1 MPNNVY
7 FKKGH
12 QSALDALTTYIAG
25 SFYLTD
31 DTNRLYFAQS
41 SNNLVPLNQC
51 VHIKSG
57 SNLPNTATDIGL
69 KPNDI
74 YYMEDSNMLI
84 IYKGNDNWAQINP
97 DTRINSSN
105 SIIGV
110 AAGTANNVV
119 IATEISDDATNN
131 ARIATGDFTLVGGAN
146 VTLSAAGNEITIIA
160 QNDNDNTTYTLDT
173 NNSTQDGEARILL
186 TPSTGSASYISI
198 VGDGNVTVSSNTDGE
213 ITINGAAGI
222 EGVANT
228 FDEDG
233 EFVTV
238 LSMADGNDIES
249 PAIVPTITYGAS
261 GTNAVFADGT
271 ARLQV
276 YTITETNALIA
287 AEKATMDAMRYA
299 GMIHS
304 ASEAAAVL
312 VSAPTYGVGTVYK
325 AAVAFELSSPSV
337 NAKVGDLIIAGGS
350 NDTAVEWEVI
360 DSGDDQILRITG
372 IDNANSVQFI
382 DGAYN
387 NNNQIGLITIAG
399 TTSSAAGA
407 GVNVT
412 TTVSGTNSEEVAFTV
427 AHGAPGS
434 GTAVTIPAATGDYI
448 QVLGNNFDVP
458 VITGIS
464 KDAQGHITN
473 VTAQTYRFKDT
484 HAQLNTS
491 LSVASSSASANGVI
505 TDLAT
510 VGMALNLDGNPDE
523 EMSFDLQS
531 NTLRLSGDSN
541 TNKITIELEWGT
553 F

>member
-1 MPNNVY
+1 MANVY

-12 QSALDALTTYIAG
+12 QAALDALNSYVAG

-31 DTNRLYFAQS
+31 DTNRLYFAQT

-57 SNLPNTATDIGL
+57 SQLPTTSTDIGL

-84 IYKGNDNWAQINP
+84 IYQGENKWAQINP
-97 DTRINSSN
+97 DTRLLSDNA
-105 SIIGV
+105 IIGV

-119 IATEISDDATNN
+119 IAAEIRDDATNN
-131 ARIATGDFTLVGGAN
+131 AHVASGDFSLVGGAN
-146 VTLSAAGNEITIIA
+146 VTLSASGNTITITA
-160 QNDNDNTTYTLDT
+160 QNDNDNTTYTIGTENDPNT
-173 NNSTQDGEARILL
+173 GIITL
-186 TPSTGSASYISI
+186 TPSVGTAQHVTIR
-198 VGDGNVTVSSNTDGE
+198 GDGNVDVSSDGAGI
-213 ITINGAAGI
+213 ITISGAAGI
-222 EGVANT
+222 NGISNSLN
-228 FDEDG
+228 G
-233 EFVTV
+233 NGQLVTS
-238 LSMADGNDIES
+238 LEMADGNDLES
-249 PAIVPTITYGAS
+249 APIIPTITYGAS

-337 NAKVGDLIIAGGS
+337 NAKVGDLIIAGGT
-350 NDTAVEWEVI
+350 NDTSVDWEVI
-360 DSGDDQILRITG
+360 DSGDDQILRIVGDDLT
-372 IDNANSVQFI
+372 NTVQFV

-387 NNNQIGLITIAG
+387 RNNQIGVIGING
-399 TTSSAAGA
+399 TASSTAGA
-407 GVNVT
+407 AINVSAT
-412 TTVSGTNSEEVAFTV
+412 IGGTDGNEAAFV
-427 AHGAPGS
+427 IAHGAPGE
-434 GTAVTIPAATGDYI
+434 GAAVVVPAATGNYI
-448 QVLGNNFDVP
+448 QSTGSNFDVP
-458 VITGIS
+458 VITGIT
-464 KDAQGHITN
+464 KDAQGHITD

-484 HAQLNTS
+484 HALLNAS
-491 LSVASSSASANGVI
+491 LSVASSTATSAGVEVEK
-505 TDLAT
+505 AT
-510 VGMALNLDGNPDE
+510 VAMAMNLDGGTDE
-523 EMSFDLQS
+523 EMAFDIQS
-531 NTLRLSGDSN
+531 STLSIDADTSN
-541 TNKITIELEWGT
+541 NKITVELEWGA

>member
-1 MPNNVY
+1 
-7 FKKGH
+7 
-12 QSALDALTTYIAG
+12 
-25 SFYLTD
+25 
-31 DTNRLYFAQS
+31 
-41 SNNLVPLNQC
+41 
-51 VHIKSG
+51 
-57 SNLPNTATDIGL
+57 
-69 KPNDI
+69 
-74 YYMEDSNMLI
+74 MEDSNMLI

-271 ARLQV
+271 ARL
-276 YTITETNALIA
+276 
-287 AEKATMDAMRYA
+287 
-299 GMIHS
+299 
-304 ASEAAAVL
+304 
-312 VSAPTYGVGTVYK
+312 
-325 AAVAFELSSPSV
+325 
-337 NAKVGDLIIAGGS
+337 
-350 NDTAVEWEVI
+350 
-360 DSGDDQILRITG
+360 
-372 IDNANSVQFI
+372 
-382 DGAYN
+382 
-387 NNNQIGLITIAG
+387 
-399 TTSSAAGA
+399 
-407 GVNVT
+407 
-412 TTVSGTNSEEVAFTV
+412 
-427 AHGAPGS
+427 
-434 GTAVTIPAATGDYI
+434 
-448 QVLGNNFDVP
+448 
-458 VITGIS
+458 
-464 KDAQGHITN
+464 
-473 VTAQTYRFKDT
+473 
-484 HAQLNTS
+484 
-491 LSVASSSASANGVI
+491 
-505 TDLAT
+505 
-510 VGMALNLDGNPDE
+510 
-523 EMSFDLQS
+523 
-531 NTLRLSGDSN
+531 
-541 TNKITIELEWGT
+541 
-553 F
+553 